1 MDEAPEFSPRVLQTL
16 RQPLEHGELVIE
28 RANGSARY
36 PARFQLV
43 LAANPC
49 PCGLAIGK
57 GLDCSCTPMARRR
70 YFARLSGPLLDRVD
84 LQVEVHPV
92 TRLDMLDGRAREGT
106 AAVARRVAQARAAS
120 RERLASTA
128 WSTNSEVPGGWL
140 RARLGADR
148 SLLGDLDAA
157 MDRGTLS
164 LRGAD
169 RVLRVAW
176 TLADLAG
183 RDAPSADD
191 IGRALVLRTRGQG
204 L

>member
-1 MDEAPEFSPRVLQTL
+1 M
-16 RQPLEHGELVIE
+16 
-28 RANGSARY
+28 
-36 PARFQLV
+36 

-57 GLDCSCTPMARRR
+57 GLQCTCTPMARRR

-92 TRLDMLDGRAREGT
+92 TRMDMAAEASGEGT
-106 AAVARRVAQARAAS
+106 AAVAARVGSARAAA
-120 RERLASTA
+120 RERLTA
-128 WSTNSEVPGGWL
+128 TPWTTNSEVPGTWL
-140 RARLGADR
+140 RARLGGDR
-148 SLLGDLDAA
+148 SLLGDLDRALE
-157 MDRGTLS
+157 RGTLS

-183 RDAPSADD
+183 RGSPGVAE
-191 IGRALVLRTRGQG
+191 IGQALLLRTRGHG